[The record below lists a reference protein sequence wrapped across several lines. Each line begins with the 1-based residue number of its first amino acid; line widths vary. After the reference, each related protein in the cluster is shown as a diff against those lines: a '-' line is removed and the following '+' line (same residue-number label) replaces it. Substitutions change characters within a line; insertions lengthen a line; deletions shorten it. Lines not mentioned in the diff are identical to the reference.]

1 MPTLELPAIYRDA
14 APHAVEGPAADVDRS
29 EVLRY
34 LGYPAG
40 HVPHLRIQPLLD
52 QWIAEG
58 AALAAPRAAY
68 RVFPVHERTAHWIDL
83 QSQPE
88 ATRFR
93 GAIGEFLGPARWVAV
108 FVATAGPAVECLAGD
123 LLAAGD
129 AFGALVVSAVAAER
143 AEAAEAT
150 VLRALHSAFKPLGVA
165 PTLPYSPGYCGM
177 ALTEQ
182 RPLFA
187 LLGDATAGVELTEAC
202 VMRPLK
208 SVSGL
213 VGLGPAELVRAG
225 GSPCDRCDMRQCSM
239 RREWH
244 EGDPHERT

>member
-1 MPTLELPAIYRDA
+1 MSTLELPAIYRDA
-14 APHAVEGPAADVDRS
+14 APHAVQRTAVDVDRS

-40 HVPHLRIQPLLD
+40 HVPQPRIQPSLNRWID
-52 QWIAEG
+52 QA
-58 AALAAPRAAY
+58 AALAAPRAAF
-68 RVFPVHERTAHWIDL
+68 RVFPVRDRAAHWIEL

-93 GAIGEFLGPARWVAV
+93 GAIGEFLGPVHWVAV
-108 FVATAGPAVECLAGD
+108 FVATAGPAVERLAAELLAG
-123 LLAAGD
+123 GD
-129 AFGALVVSAVAAER
+129 AFAALVVSAVAAER

-150 VLRALHSAFKPLGVA
+150 VLRALTRAFKPLGVA

-187 LLGDATAGVELTEAC
+187 LLGEATAGVQLTEAC

-213 VGLGPAELVRAG
+213 VGLGSAELVRAS
-225 GSPCDRCDMRQCSM
+225 GSPCDRCDMHQCSM

-244 EGDPHERT
+244 EGDPHERA